1 MELPIGPSICMTEF
15 TYEVPMD
22 VRYRDL
28 DPQGHVNNAVCATYL
43 EHARVSYFTEVLDVA
58 PDDPSEIG
66 IVVANLE
73 MDYNRPIEFRA
84 PVTVAMRMTE
94 MGESSIR
101 TAYEIR
107 ADGVIAVTAETVMV
121 AVDPAGTPKAIPE
134 AVREQIAEFE
144 DL

>member
-1 MELPIGPSICMTEF
+1 MTEF
-15 TYEVPMD
+15 TYEAEME

-43 EHARVSYFTEVLDVA
+43 EHARVSYFTDVLDVA
-58 PDDPSEIG
+58 PDDPREIG

-73 MDYNRPIEFRA
+73 MEYNRPIEFRA

-94 MGESSIR
+94 LGESSVR

-107 ADGVIAVTAETVMV
+107 ADGAVAVTAETVMV
-121 AVDPAGTPKAIPE
+121 AVDQTGKPRAIP
-134 AVREQIAEFE
+134 ADVRDQIAEYE
-144 DL
+144 EL